1 MLPELH
7 AAAWMEMFEPGVK
20 ISPEVGLTSETLGAS
35 TFEDVDPGTTVHGAA
50 VPVPVEVGEAL
61 AVLLE
66 DELAVPVD
74 VAVVELVADAL
85 VEALAEVEAE
95 AEAEVEV
102 DGLELGDPPVLLLQ
116 VTPFSVKA
124 VGVSIEPERLKSA
137 PMPVEPPVAIAP
149 FQLRLATLTV
159 LPLCD
164 QVPLQPL
171 ESVSDP
177 AYEYCRFQLVIAG
190 PSLVIVIST
199 WKPVPQ
205 FDATL

>member
-1 MLPELH
+1 
-7 AAAWMEMFEPGVK
+7 MEMFEPGVK
-20 ISPEVGLTSETLGAS
+20 ISPEVGLTSETLGAR

-50 VPVPVEVGEAL
+50 VPVPVEVGDAL
-61 AVLLE
+61 AVLLV
-66 DELAVPVD
+66 DELAVAVD
-74 VAVVELVADAL
+74 VAVVELDADAL
-85 VEALAEVEAE
+85 VDALAEVDAE
-95 AEAEVEV
+95 AEV
-102 DGLELGDPPVLLLQ
+102 DGLELGVPPVLLLQ
-116 VTPFSVKA
+116 VTPLRVKL

-137 PMPVEPPVAIAP
+137 PIPVEPPVAREP

-177 AYEYCRFQLVIAG
+177 AYEYCRFQPVIAG
-190 PSLVIVIST
+190 PSLVMLIVT

>member
-1 MLPELH
+1 MLPELQ

-74 VAVVELVADAL
+74 VAVVELLADAL

-95 AEAEVEV
+95 AEV
-102 DGLELGDPPVLLLQ
+102 DGLELGEPPVLLLQ
-116 VTPFSVKA
+116 VTPFSEKV

-137 PMPVEPPVAIAP
+137 PMPVEPPVAIAL

-190 PSLVIVIST
+190 PSLVMVIST

>member
-1 MLPELH
+1 
-7 AAAWMEMFEPGVK
+7 MEMFEPGVK
-20 ISPEVGLTSETLGAS
+20 ISPEVGLTSETLGAR
-35 TFEDVDPGTTVHGAA
+35 TFEDVDPGTTVHGAG
-50 VPVPVEVGEAL
+50 VPVPVEEGEAL
-61 AVLLE
+61 AVLLV
-66 DELAVPVD
+66 DELAVA
-74 VAVVELVADAL
+74 VAVVELEADAL
-85 VEALAEVEAE
+85 VDALAEVDAE
-95 AEAEVEV
+95 AEV
-102 DGLELGDPPVLLLQ
+102 DGLELGVPPVLLLH
-116 VTPFSVKA
+116 VTPLRVKV

-137 PMPVEPPVAIAP
+137 PMPVEPPVAREP

-171 ESVSDP
+171 ESVSEP

-190 PSLVIVIST
+190 PSLVMLIVT